1 MEFDHFPRIEDW
13 TDAYSNQKY
22 CADADQI
29 IKSWPER
36 SNAFRQTHRLSSDLG
51 VSYAQKAKERWH
63 KNWGDIN
70 PDRLCCDIFYP
81 PMGQTNSGQTS
92 PKGLFIFVHGGYW
105 QAFDRSDFSFL
116 AKGLAS
122 LGWIVAL
129 PSYPLAPN
137 SSLPIMAQTLAT
149 AVDFLA
155 RRYPALP
162 ITLCGHS
169 AGGHLVT
176 RLGSAPSLLSASI
189 RRKISHIISISG
201 LHDLRP
207 LIGADLNHSVGI
219 TPKLARQE
227 SPALLKPFAGPNT
240 WKLTAWVGCDERPEF
255 IRQSALLSNI
265 WAGLGVE
272 TTLIKA
278 PNRDHFTVIEDL
290 CDSESDLCHWISG
303 KSDLLAKNT
312 PI

>member
-1 MEFDHFPRIEDW
+1 MEFDHFPKIEDW

-22 CADADQI
+22 CANADQI

-36 SNAFRQTHRLSSDLG
+36 SNAFRQTQRLSSDLD
-51 VSYAQKAKERWH
+51 VFYAQKAKGSWR

-81 PMGQTNSGQTS
+81 PTSKTS

-105 QAFDRSDFSFL
+105 QAFNRSDFSFL
-116 AKGLAS
+116 AKGLTA

-137 SSLPIMAQTLAT
+137 ASLPTMAQTLAI

-155 RRYPALP
+155 RCYPDLP

-176 RLGSAPSLLSASI
+176 RLGSAPSLLSA
-189 RRKISHIISISG
+189 RTARKVTHIISISG

-207 LIGADLNHSVGI
+207 LIGADLNQIVGI

-227 SPALLKPFAGPNT
+227 SPALLRPFAGPNS
-240 WKLTAWVGCDERPEF
+240 WHLTTWVGADERPEF

-290 CDSESDLCHWISG
+290 CDSESDLCRWISG
-303 KSDLLAKNT
+303 KSNLLSQTT

>member
-13 TDAYSNQKY
+13 TDAYSNKKY
-22 CADADQI
+22 CANADQI
-29 IKSWPER
+29 IASWPER
-36 SNAFRQTHRLSSDLG
+36 SNAFRKTRRPSSDLDIF
-51 VSYAQKAKERWH
+51 YAQKAKERWH
-63 KNWGDIN
+63 KNWGDIT

-81 PMGQTNSGQTS
+81 PTDQTS

-116 AKGLAS
+116 AKGLTA

-129 PSYPLAPN
+129 PSYPLAPKV
-137 SSLPIMAQTLAT
+137 SLPIMAQTLAT
-149 AVDFLA
+149 ATDFLA
-155 RRYPALP
+155 RCYPDLP
-162 ITLCGHS
+162 MTLCGHS

-189 RRKISHIISISG
+189 RRKVAHIISISG

-227 SPALLKPFAGPNT
+227 SPALLKPFAGAGS
-240 WKLTAWVGCDERPEF
+240 WRLTTWVGADERPEF

-278 PNRDHFTVIEDL
+278 PNRDHFIVIEDL